1 MVDPK
6 EEREGLAWQT
16 SVWDRMSDVY
26 VREIDRRFEP
36 VVEAVMGRAAV
47 RAGEHVLDVGTGTGA
62 VAKRAAAAAGE
73 TGRVVG
79 VDISAEMLA
88 LARQGAAN
96 LGLHDLEFR
105 EGRAEALPAAD
116 AAFDVVV
123 ACLSMMFVIDREA
136 AARELARVLKP
147 GGRFVAAVW
156 AGPDRCDIVRFQQ
169 IAGSFA
175 GAPPVAG
182 VGPGAMADA
191 TGFLHQLEVAGL
203 SARVETETFSFEFPD
218 FDSAWDTLAGVT
230 TAKLT
235 PERHREAKD
244 ATRAAMDPTG
254 DGPLHF
260 ENTTQLIVAQRRL
273 LTA

>member
-1 MVDPK
+1 MIDPK
-6 EEREGLAWQT
+6 EAREGLAWQT
-16 SVWDRMSDVY
+16 RVWDRMSDVY

-62 VAKRAAAAAGE
+62 VATRAAAAAGAS
-73 TGRVVG
+73 GRVLG

-88 LARQGAAN
+88 RARQEGAR
-96 LGLHDLEFR
+96 LGLPTLDLR
-105 EGRAEALPAAD
+105 EGRAEALPVPD
-116 AAFDVVV
+116 SAFDVVV

-136 AARELARVLKP
+136 AAREIARVLKP
-147 GGRFVAAVW
+147 NGRFVAAVW

-175 GAPPVAG
+175 AAPPVAG
-182 VGPGAMADA
+182 VGPGALADA
-191 TGFLHQLEVAGL
+191 SGFLRQLEVAGL
-203 SARVETETFSFEFPD
+203 SARVETETLAFEFPD

-235 PERHREAKD
+235 PERQREAKD
-244 ATRAAMDPTG
+244 GTRAAMAPLDA
-254 DGPLHF
+254 GPLHF
-260 ENTTQLIVAQRRL
+260 RNATQFIVARV
-273 LTA
+273 A